1 MGLATHAG
9 MHRGATAELEGG
21 QSRKTS
27 RARGGMTVAKSREQN
42 SREPKA
48 KSGSA
53 PKDAP
58 GGSVKEDRKTDALG
72 RNAEQQW
79 MRAATRNF

>member
-1 MGLATHAG
+1 
-9 MHRGATAELEGG
+9 
-21 QSRKTS
+21 
-27 RARGGMTVAKSREQN
+27 MTVAKSREQN